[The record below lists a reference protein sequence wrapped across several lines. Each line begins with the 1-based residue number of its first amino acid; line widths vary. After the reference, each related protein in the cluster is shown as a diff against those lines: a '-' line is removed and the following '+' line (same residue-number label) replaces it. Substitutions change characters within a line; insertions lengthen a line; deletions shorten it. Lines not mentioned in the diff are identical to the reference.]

1 MSFNFEDVINLF
13 SIIQYENCIIKKYAL
28 ILSIYV
34 RVIEFQKPFDQFA
47 MVLENINYTFIC
59 IILSIFVC
67 IFLEVLYLIV
77 NEHGFL
83 YIRLNTQS
91 VNSALTAL
99 ITVKVVIYTWKTTCP
114 GDFYTCSRQ
123 KKNSYI

>member
-1 MSFNFEDVINLF
+1 M
-13 SIIQYENCIIKKYAL
+13 
-28 ILSIYV
+28 
-34 RVIEFQKPFDQFA
+34 IEFQKPFGQFA

-83 YIRLNTQS
+83 HKRFNTQS

-99 ITVKVVIYTWKTTCP
+99 ITLHVENDMPWGFLYLFKTKEKLVHISEL
-114 GDFYTCSRQ
+114 FINMY
-123 KKNSYI
+123 N

>member
-1 MSFNFEDVINLF
+1 MSFNFEDVLNLF
-13 SIIQYENCIIKKYAL
+13 SIIYYANGIIKKYAL

-34 RVIEFQKPFDQFA
+34 RVIEFQK
-47 MVLENINYTFIC
+47 NIRPVCNGFGKHKLNIYLYYIEYIC
-59 IILSIFVC
+59 MYILR
-67 IFLEVLYLIV
+67 VLYLIV

-83 YIRLNTQS
+83 YKRFNTQS

-114 GDFYTCSRQ
+114 VDFYTCSRQ